1 MFAFFSFL
9 LVGCTLCLQV
19 SAQQGTNETVAV
31 TTVAVTTVAVT
42 AGPDRQ
48 ARPGAESVFLP
59 CRYTGREGAPPSV
72 RWWKEPDTPGQP
84 RTEVYDVTNDLAHHG
99 YLGRAEI
106 VDQASLRL
114 LKVTLADAGTY
125 VCTVERDGGYAE
137 GSVRLGVQGCSPTP
151 RDVQGPYYL
160 RGVPHQR
167 VVCRGGPYMLVKGTV
182 RDSRCSAVPKAT
194 LEVWQADPAGCYK
207 INPERPSFCRGKVRT
222 DAQGRFS
229 FLTVRPGKYG
239 SGWWQARPVHVHFR
253 VTAPRRRTLV
263 TQMYFSN
270 NLGEKD
276 PCKFCGSDNPSQLTK
291 PRPPS
296 SDEKNY
302 KVGGTRYRIQEVT
315 EWDIVLN

>member
-1 MFAFFSFL
+1 M
-9 LVGCTLCLQV
+9 TI
-19 SAQQGTNETVAV
+19 
-31 TTVAVTTVAVT
+31 VAVT
-42 AGPDRQ
+42 AGTDREV
-48 ARPGAESVFLP
+48 PLGAESVVLP

-72 RWWKEPDTPGQP
+72 RWWKEPETPGQP
-84 RTEVYDVTNDLAHHG
+84 RTEVYDVTNDLAHDG
-99 YLGRAEI
+99 YLGRAEV

-114 LKVTLADAGTY
+114 LKVTLADAGTF
-125 VCTVERDGGYAE
+125 VCTVEGDGGYAE
-137 GSVRLGVQGCSPTP
+137 GFVRLGAAAPPPGMCRARTTCGECRTSAWCVGA
-151 RDVQGPYYL
+151 GPICWS
-160 RGVPHQR
+160 RERSVTTVVPIVTIVPQQC
-167 VVCRGGPYMLVKGTV
+167 VVCRGGPYLLVKGAV
-182 RDSRCSAVPKAT
+182 RDSRCSAVAKAT

-207 INPERPSFCRGKVRT
+207 INPDRPSFCRGKVRT

-263 TQMYFSN
+263 TQMYFSD

-296 SDEKNY
+296 GNEKNY